1 MKKLVIGSWL
11 LVAGGQAAFA
21 YEFRDEK
28 NISYYSEAELAEKG
42 DYAANKCRVDIRW
55 PVGVTNFATVIN
67 IHGGG
72 LVKGGKHFPPWPEEV
87 KDRDPVAF
95 VAVGYR
101 LLTNATPQECVGDA
115 AAAVAWTL
123 KHIAE
128 YGGDPKKVFVTGISG
143 GGYQSAMIG
152 MDPKWLKPY
161 GYKPT
166 DLAGIAPLTGQM
178 TKHFNVRAV
187 SFKDK
192 DARYCPKVDEWAPLF
207 YAGEKELPPI
217 ALMTGGRT
225 DNEMP
230 CRVEE
235 NEFLAISLKK
245 CGHKN
250 VEFHETEG
258 SHGGG
263 VEPSTYFLRDFV
275 MKYSDAGGVGRFAD
289 GEKVAFL
296 GDSITH
302 GGGFV
307 VYLQLYQALRHP
319 GSDTRLVN
327 FGIGGDNAAGGVGR
341 LDWDVIKGFNPDR
354 VFVMFGMNDVG
365 RNLYKAVEP
374 KDEKE
379 AKLRAERLDAY
390 AANETRLAEMIKQ
403 KGIKPVFMTPTPF
416 DQYTDFAFD
425 NIAGCNEPGLST
437 CADIVRQIAAE
448 RHLGVIDLHRQ
459 LTDIVKKNPEMHF
472 CRDRVHPGSTGH
484 LLIAAEILDAMGV
497 SPLVAQVA
505 IDAKEGR
512 SYPRRNKEK
521 KPETKNAVVAK
532 YVTKGLGGVAF
543 TYAPKALPFPALDEY
558 REAEKFSPL
567 TERFNR
573 ESFIVTGLDEGAYDL
588 AFDGV
593 KVGTFTAAE
602 FAKGVNVALLDTPN
616 QLRAREVAKVAQ
628 ELRSL
633 EGAKRNY
640 YLIVRKLHD
649 AKVDPKDFA
658 ASDAFVEKWLADSE
672 ARKAPALKTY
682 RNWVKSYRAYRE
694 KLGEQKFSESNL
706 RARINAVRPAVSR
719 VTIIPTR

>member
-1 MKKLVIGSWL
+1 MLRTVVFL
-11 LVAGGQAAFA
+11 LAGAAALLSARAEGDSARILRDIPYYPESA
-21 YEFRDEK
+21 YTNDFMSR
-28 NISYYSEAELAEKG
+28 
-42 DYAANKCRVDIRW
+42 YARLDLRLPA
-55 PVGVTNFATVIN
+55 GATNFATVVTF
-67 IHGGG
+67 HGGG
-72 LVKGGKHFPPWPEEV
+72 LVRGFRGDFFKVRG
-87 KDRDPVAF
+87 RDDIACVSA
-95 VAVGYR
+95 GYR
-101 LLTNATPQECVGDA
+101 LLTNATPSECVGDA

-128 YGGDPKKVFVTGISG
+128 YGGDPKKVFVTGYSG
-143 GGYQSAMIG
+143 GGYLTLMVG
-152 MDPKWLKPY
+152 MDPKWLKPH
-161 GYKPT
+161 GYRPQQ
-166 DLAGIAPLTGQM
+166 LAGLFPSTGQTSTHFTIRKM
-178 TKHFNVRAV
+178 TG
-187 SFKDK
+187 D
-192 DARYCPKVDEWAPLF
+192 DTPTYITKVDEWAPLF

-250 VEFHETEG
+250 IEFHETEG

-307 VYLQLYQALRHP
+307 VYLQLYQSLRHP

-327 FGIGGDNAAGGVGR
+327 FGIGGDTAAGGVGR

-558 REAEKFSPL
+558 REAEKFYPL

-573 ESFIVTGLDEGAYDL
+573 EIFIVTGLDEGAYDL

-649 AKVDPKDFA
+649 AKIDPKDFA